1 MTPDPK
7 KYVINS
13 RQMYIA
19 ARASY
24 GAYDRYLKFAYF
36 NVERRGY
43 KVYIWIPGVMNQHGK
58 IIDISLIDQEAPSST
73 KGFTQ
78 LVSLASIGVTGATA
92 IVLLAGV
99 PLVILFVG
107 ILITG

>member
-13 RQMYIA
+13 KQMYIA
-19 ARASY
+19 SRASY

-36 NVERRGY
+36 NVEREGY

-58 IIDISLIDQEAPSST
+58 VIDLSLIDQEAPSSA
-73 KGFTQ
+73 KGFAH
-78 LVSLASIGVTGATA
+78 LVSVASMGLTGVTA

-99 PLVILFVG
+99 PLLILFVG
-107 ILITG
+107 IIITG